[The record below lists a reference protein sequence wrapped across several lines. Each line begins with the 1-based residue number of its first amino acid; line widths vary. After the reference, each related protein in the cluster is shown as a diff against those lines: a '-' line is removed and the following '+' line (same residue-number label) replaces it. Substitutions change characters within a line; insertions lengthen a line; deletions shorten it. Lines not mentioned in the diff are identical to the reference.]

1 MAEKQPD
8 QKPRILQICHDYK
21 GPFRTVARQYAGSF
35 PDCEVKT
42 VFLRGAPSQELA
54 STIHGDVEFLT
65 LPPGSLRGLKLE
77 PYRRVKE
84 LIVDDPPDIVLA
96 HRYKPFFVALLLN
109 YKLNIGAVIGV
120 MHEFGFLGRVLRSFF
135 SRFWKD
141 NVQLIGVSQ
150 PVCQSVLEQAPHLQR
165 RVHLLPHAIEAVT
178 FRDSV
183 SARHELGVPLDSYC
197 YGTVGRLVRKKD
209 HRLLIESFA
218 GVRDDSVLAIVGD
231 GELMPELKIL
241 AKKFGVRD
249 RVVFCGAKDEART
262 LMKAFDAFVL
272 PSTNEEA
279 FGLVLLEAMA
289 AQVPIV
295 CSDAPGPVSVIGDTG
310 LLFDCGNARD
320 LTGQLDAV
328 RALTKAN
335 TDEMTRRALDR
346 LGAKFSPA
354 AMTRKIRDLPQVEQY
369 APVTHSSSSRRRSN
383 DD

>member
-8 QKPRILQICHDYK
+8 HKHRILQICHDYK
-21 GPFRTVARQYAGSF
+21 GPFRTVARQYARSF
-35 PDCEVKT
+35 SDCEVKT
-42 VFLRGAPSQELA
+42 VFLRGAPSSELA
-54 STIHGDVEFLT
+54 SAIHGDVEFLT
-65 LPPGSLRGLKLE
+65 LPSGSLRGLKLE

-84 LIVDDPPDIVLA
+84 MIADYPPDVVLA

-109 YKLNIGAVIGV
+109 YKLKIGTVIGV

-150 PVCQSVLEQAPHLQR
+150 PVCQAVLEQAPHLQS
-165 RVHLLPHAIEAVT
+165 RVHLLHHAIEAVG

-183 SARHELGVPLDSYC
+183 SARHELGIPLDSYC

-218 GVRDDSVLAIVGD
+218 RVHDDSVLAFVGD
-231 GELMPELKIL
+231 GELMPELKVL
-241 AKKFGVRD
+241 AKKLGVQQ

-272 PSTNEEA
+272 PSTSEEA

-295 CSDAPGPVSVIGDTG
+295 CSDAPGPASVIGDTG
-310 LLFDCGNARD
+310 LLFECGNARD
-320 LTGQLDAV
+320 LTVQLDAV
-328 RALTKAN
+328 RALTKPRA
-335 TDEMTRRALDR
+335 DEMTQRALDR
-346 LGAKFSPA
+346 LRTKFSVSS
-354 AMTRKIRDLPQVEQY
+354 MVGKIRGIPQIEQY
-369 APVTHSSSSRRRSN
+369 APVTH
-383 DD
+383 

>member
-35 PDCEVKT
+35 SDCEVKT
-42 VFLRGAPSQELA
+42 FFLRGAPSSELA
-54 STIHGDVEFLT
+54 SSIHGDVEFLT
-65 LPPGSLRGLKLE
+65 LPSGSLRGLKLR

-84 LIVDDPPDIVLA
+84 MIVDDPPDVIVA

-109 YKLNIGAVIGV
+109 YRLKIGAVIGV

-150 PVCQSVLEQAPHLQR
+150 PVCQALLERAPHLQS
-165 RVHLLPHAIEAVT
+165 RVHLLPHAIEVVT
-178 FRDSV
+178 HCDPV
-183 SARHELGVPLDSYC
+183 SARHELGIPLGSYC

-209 HRLLIESFA
+209 HKLLIEAFA
-218 GVRDDSVLAIVGD
+218 GVHDDSVLAFVGD
-231 GELMPELKIL
+231 GGLMPELKML
-241 AKKFGVRD
+241 AKKLGVQD
-249 RVVFCGAKDEART
+249 RVIFCGAKDEART

-272 PSTNEEA
+272 PSTSEEA
-279 FGLVLLEAMA
+279 FGIVLLEAMA

-310 LLFDCGNARD
+310 LLFECGSIRD
-320 LTGQLDAV
+320 LTRQLEAV
-328 RALTKAN
+328 RALTKLN
-335 TDEMTRRALDR
+335 SDEMTQRALDR
-346 LGAKFSPA
+346 LGAKFSVPSMA
-354 AMTRKIRDLPQVEQY
+354 RKMRGLPQIEQY
-369 APVTHSSSSRRRSN
+369 APVTH
-383 DD
+383 

>member
-1 MAEKQPD
+1 MAEKQPA

-35 PDCEVKT
+35 SDCEVKT
-42 VFLRGAPSQELA
+42 VFLRGAPSSELA
-54 STIHGDVEFLT
+54 STIHGDVKFLS

-84 LIVDDPPDIVLA
+84 MIADDPPDVILA

-109 YKLNIGAVIGV
+109 YKLKIGAVIGV

-150 PVCQSVLEQAPHLQR
+150 PVCQAVIEQAPHLQR
-165 RVHLLPHAIEAVT
+165 RVHLLPHAIEAVA

-183 SARHELGVPLDSYC
+183 SARHELDIPLGSYC

-218 GVRDDSVLAIVGD
+218 GVHDDSVLAFVGD
-231 GELMPELKIL
+231 GELMPELKML
-241 AKKFGVRD
+241 AKKHGVRD
-249 RVVFCGAKDEART
+249 RVVFCGAKDEARA

-272 PSTNEEA
+272 PSTSEEA

-295 CSDAPGPVSVIGDTG
+295 CSDAPGPASVIGDTG
-310 LLFDCGNARD
+310 LLFECGNARD
-320 LTGQLDAV
+320 LTGQLNAV
-328 RALTKAN
+328 RALTKRN
-335 TDEMTRRALDR
+335 SDEMTHRALDR
-346 LGAKFSPA
+346 LDAKFSA
-354 AMTRKIRDLPQVEQY
+354 SSMTRKIRGFPLIEQY
-369 APVTHSSSSRRRSN
+369 APVTHSSFSQ
-383 DD
+383 